1 VGAWGYGIFENDD
14 AYDVKQKMTKY
25 MKNGT
30 SALEAMRE
38 CMKEYCLFMDDI
50 NVVLAIATLEME
62 HQCLEP
68 HIRKQCLAMIAEQ
81 RDEKRW
87 KDPEKR
93 FRVLEEIKQKLL
105 KY

>member
-1 VGAWGYGIFENDD
+1 MGAWGHGVFENDD
-14 AYDVKQKMTKY
+14 ACDVKQKMEKY
-25 MKNGT
+25 MKSGMT
-30 SALEAMRE
+30 AVEAMKE

-50 NVVLAIATLEME
+50 HVVLAVAALEME

-68 HIRKQCLAMIAEQ
+68 HIRKICLAMITEQ
-81 RDEKRW
+81 RDLKLW

-93 FRVLEEIKQKLL
+93 VRVLEAFKQKLL